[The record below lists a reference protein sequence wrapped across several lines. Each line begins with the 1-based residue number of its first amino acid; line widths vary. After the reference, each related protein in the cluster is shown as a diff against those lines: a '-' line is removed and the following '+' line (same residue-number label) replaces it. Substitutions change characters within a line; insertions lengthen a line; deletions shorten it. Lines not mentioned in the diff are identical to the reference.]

1 MSKRLIG
8 DFASC
13 LEAKMAAPTEA
24 AAEAIVAPDVKP
36 ISPFVGRPGRMARQ
50 IDRAGCL
57 DGTRPDNTA
66 SVAPYPWTLN
76 R

>member
-24 AAEAIVAPDVKP
+24 AAQTIAAPEVKP
-36 ISPFVGRPGRMARQ
+36 VRLLLSSLVAWLRRILGRKQTP
-50 IDRAGCL
+50 
-57 DGTRPDNTA
+57 
-66 SVAPYPWTLN
+66 
-76 R
+76 